1 MAMIIVVVVLILGIG
16 ALVGWYAYYV
26 ATHSCRHLFI
36 ATWGEPR
43 GSCLYEAAKKNM
55 SAAHFSQACRILG
68 GCGPLTK
75 EWIDHGEDETA
86 LLACAQPFLRWDT
99 SDVSVWEKELRQ
111 TIGACGG
118 SVPPS
123 PTPTPTSLRP

>member
-1 MAMIIVVVVLILGIG
+1 MMAVIVVVVVLILGIG

-36 ATWGEPR
+36 AAWGEPR

-55 SAAHFSQACRILG
+55 SPAHFSQACDIVGR
-68 GCGPLTK
+68 CGPLTK
-75 EWIDHGEDETA
+75 EWVDHGEDETA
-86 LLACAQPFLRWDT
+86 LLACAQPLLRWDT

-111 TIGACGG
+111 TIGSCGG

-123 PTPTPTSLRP
+123 PTPTSLRP